1 MKMNFTQRKFTL
13 AMIAMV
19 TSVIALLTDHLSG
32 GEWIGAIGV
41 ILGLYGGANV
51 LEKRNGVKPHE

>member
-1 MKMNFTQRKFTL
+1 MEFKSRKFAL
-13 AMIAMV
+13 AAVAMLA
-19 TSVIALLTDHLSG
+19 SVLALFLNKIGG

-51 LEKRNGVKPHE
+51 IEKKSGGSS